1 MNESNS
7 FSEGSPKNSALNP
20 EISDSAKEVPT
31 AQNDFAPP
39 SDPKVTDS
47 AEPPLPPE
55 THKDPTTQTTLEDS
69 ISFASLVTAQRLS
82 YEEMR
87 DTRRCASHSSFLV
100 LISICLMNLMIL
112 GLTWLCRSNPAL
124 HSNSSSFFYLKPIIY
139 YSISCFS
146 YCVAIGFPALLYQL
160 HTHQPLE
167 KVVRFD
173 SPKSHGLSRSAIIC
187 MFFAGMGLT
196 LLANYPTSFV
206 TQILQMFGI
215 SHVSPDDMPLTS
227 DIATQIF
234 YMLYGTLIPPLV
246 EELLFRGVILNIL
259 RQHGD
264 SFAIIMSA
272 FIFGLYHGNI
282 PQFVFAF
289 LMGLIAGYLYIRTG
303 SILIPILIHMFN
315 NGFSCL
321 SVLIQQW
328 YGNTVFENFQS
339 AYFSAF
345 LLLGAVGL
353 GFLIKNRKK
362 YLPLPKSKILHAP
375 LSVRMTC
382 GIGNL
387 GTIFLI
393 LNFIM
398 LCAVTNIL

>member
-1 MNESNS
+1 
-7 FSEGSPKNSALNP
+7 
-20 EISDSAKEVPT
+20 
-31 AQNDFAPP
+31 
-39 SDPKVTDS
+39 
-47 AEPPLPPE
+47 
-55 THKDPTTQTTLEDS
+55 
-69 ISFASLVTAQRLS
+69 
-82 YEEMR
+82 
-87 DTRRCASHSSFLV
+87 
-100 LISICLMNLMIL
+100 
-112 GLTWLCRSNPAL
+112 
-124 HSNSSSFFYLKPIIY
+124 
-139 YSISCFS
+139 
-146 YCVAIGFPALLYQL
+146 
-160 HTHQPLE
+160 
-167 KVVRFD
+167 
-173 SPKSHGLSRSAIIC
+173 
-187 MFFAGMGLT
+187 
-196 LLANYPTSFV
+196 
-206 TQILQMFGI
+206 
-215 SHVSPDDMPLTS
+215 
-227 DIATQIF
+227 
-234 YMLYGTLIPPLV
+234 
-246 EELLFRGVILNIL
+246 
-259 RQHGD
+259 
-264 SFAIIMSA
+264 
-272 FIFGLYHGNI
+272 
-282 PQFVFAF
+282 
-289 LMGLIAGYLYIRTG
+289 MGLIAGYLYIRTG